1 MREVGKVTKTDGDYA
16 TVRVDKKDECSKCGL
31 CLFPKNAAYTEFR
44 AKNGCGA
51 QVGDEV
57 MVENEGGGKLIS
69 SLLVFFIPL
78 LLIAAATVISVVII
92 KKEIWILLL
101 SLIFI
106 VLWYTVLGVFDKILR
121 KNDKFCATIVEVLP
135 KGDTKNDKNNE
146 QDGVL

>member
-1 MREVGKVTKTDGDYA
+1 MRENGKVTKIEGEYA
-16 TVRVDKKDECSKCGL
+16 SVRVDKKDECSKCGM

-44 AKNGCGA
+44 AKNDCGA

-57 MVENEGGGKLIS
+57 IVENEGGGKLLS
-69 SLLVFFIPL
+69 SLLVFLIPL
-78 LLIAAATVISVVII
+78 LLIAAATVISVFVI
-92 KKEIWILLL
+92 KKDIWILFL

-121 KNDKFCATIVEVLP
+121 KNDKFCAKIVEILP
-135 KGDTKNDKNNE
+135 KGETINDKNNE

>member
-1 MREVGKVTKTDGDYA
+1 MRENGKVTKIEGEYA
-16 TVRVDKKDECSKCGL
+16 SVRVDKKDECSKCGM

-44 AKNGCGA
+44 AKNDCDA

-57 MVENEGGGKLIS
+57 IVENEGGGKLLS
-69 SLLVFFIPL
+69 SLLVFLIPL
-78 LLIAAATVISVVII
+78 LLIATATVISVFVI
-92 KKEIWILLL
+92 KKDIWILFL

-121 KNDKFCATIVEVLP
+121 KNDKFCAKIVEILP
-135 KGDTKNDKNNE
+135 KGETINDKNNE